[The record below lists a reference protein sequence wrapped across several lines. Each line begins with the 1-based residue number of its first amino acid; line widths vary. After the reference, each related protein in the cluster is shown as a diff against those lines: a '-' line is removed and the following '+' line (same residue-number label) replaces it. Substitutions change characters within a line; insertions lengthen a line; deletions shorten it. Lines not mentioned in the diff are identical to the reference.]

1 MQSFRKFLYI
11 KYLWRAPRRNPLII
25 NDLWRLELGKLIS
38 CMIEMHGAYADNL
51 NTTGAVELILPKG
64 NVVFEFD
71 DFCLF
76 IHNFILTRYHRFGQM
91 SNFILL
97 FFAFSWQDKCKE
109 DSFSFG

>member
-1 MQSFRKFLYI
+1 
-11 KYLWRAPRRNPLII
+11 
-25 NDLWRLELGKLIS
+25 
-38 CMIEMHGAYADNL
+38 MIEMHGAYADNL

-64 NVVFEFD
+64 NVVFEFG

-76 IHNFILTRYHRFGQM
+76 IHKVVGRFVCREPSPAVLRLLIGNFHFHFFLNFILTRYHRFRQM